1 MTDIEDTIIDK
12 LLKNQTDSTHIQF
25 FRYIFVGGAAFLV
38 QFASF
43 MIFININI
51 NYLIATPMAFILGL
65 IANYALSVNWVFNK
79 HALDNMWSEFV
90 IFAVIGVVGMVLTEV
105 LMWFFVDYVSF
116 YQIFYNVHL
125 YNSSHN
131 IGLYVANVVTAA
143 LVLFWNFFARK
154 LTLFK

>member
-51 NYLIATPMAFILGL
+51 NYLIATPLAFILGL

>member
-1 MTDIEDTIIDK
+1 MTDVEDTIIDK
-12 LLKNQTDSTHIQF
+12 LIKNQTDRMHIQF

-43 MIFININI
+43 IIFTHLNI

-65 IANYALSVNWVFNK
+65 IANYAMSVNWVFNK
-79 HALDNMWSEFV
+79 HTLDNIWSEFM
-90 IFAVIGVVGMVLTEV
+90 IFAFIGVVGMVLTEV
-105 LMWFFVDYVSF
+105 LMWFFVDFVGF
-116 YQIFYNVHL
+116 YQIFYDVHL

-131 IGLYVANVVTAA
+131 IGLYFSNIVTAV

-154 LTLFK
+154 FTLFK

>member
-12 LLKNQTDSTHIQF
+12 LLKNQTDRTHIQF
-25 FRYIFVGGAAFLV
+25 FRYMFVGGAAFLV

-43 MIFININI
+43 MIFTNINI

-79 HALDNMWSEFV
+79 HTIDNIWSEFV
-90 IFAVIGVVGMVLTEV
+90 IFAVIGVVGMLLTEV
-105 LMWFFVDYVSF
+105 IMWFFVDFVGF

>member
-12 LLKNQTDSTHIQF
+12 LLKNQTDNTHIQF
-25 FRYIFVGGAAFLV
+25 FRYMFVGGAAFLV

-43 MIFININI
+43 MIFTNINI

-65 IANYALSVNWVFNK
+65 MANYALSVNWVFNK
-79 HALDNMWSEFV
+79 HTLDNMWSEFV

>member
-1 MTDIEDTIIDK
+1 MTDIEETRMDK
-12 LLKNQTDSTHIQF
+12 LIKNQTDRTHIQF

-38 QFASF
+38 QFAAF
-43 MIFININI
+43 VVFTNINI

-79 HALDNMWSEFV
+79 RTLDNMWSEFV
-90 IFAVIGVVGMVLTEV
+90 IFAAIGVVGIVLTEA
-105 LMWFFVDYVSF
+105 LMWFFVDFVGF

-131 IGLYVANVVTAA
+131 IGFYVANVVTAA

-154 LTLFK
+154 FTLFK

>member
-1 MTDIEDTIIDK
+1 MTDIKETTIDR
-12 LLKNQTDSTHIQF
+12 LMKNQTDRTRIQF

-38 QFASF
+38 QFAAF
-43 MIFININI
+43 VIFRNINI

-79 HALDNMWSEFV
+79 RTLDNMWSEFV
-90 IFAVIGVVGMVLTEV
+90 IFAAIGVVGIVLTEA
-105 LMWFFVDYVSF
+105 LMWFFVDFVGF

-131 IGLYVANVVTAA
+131 IGFYVANVVTAA

-154 LTLFK
+154 FTLFK

>member
-12 LLKNQTDSTHIQF
+12 LLKNQTDRTHIQF
-25 FRYIFVGGAAFLV
+25 FRYMFVGAAAFLV

-65 IANYALSVNWVFNK
+65 MANYALSVNWVFNK
-79 HALDNMWSEFV
+79 HTLDNMWSEFV

>member
-1 MTDIEDTIIDK
+1 MTDIKETTIDR
-12 LLKNQTDSTHIQF
+12 LMKNQTDRTHIQF

-38 QFASF
+38 QFAAF
-43 MIFININI
+43 VIFTNVNI

-79 HALDNMWSEFV
+79 HTLDSMLSEFV
-90 IFAVIGVVGMVLTEV
+90 IFAAIGVVGIVLTEA
-105 LMWFFVDYVSF
+105 LMWFFVDFVGF

-131 IGLYVANVVTAA
+131 IGLYVSIFITNA

-154 LTLFK
+154 FTLFK

>member
-12 LLKNQTDSTHIQF
+12 LLKNQTDRTHIQF
-25 FRYIFVGGAAFLV
+25 FRYMFVGAAAFLV

-43 MIFININI
+43 MIFTNINI

-65 IANYALSVNWVFNK
+65 MANYALSVNWVFNK
-79 HALDNMWSEFV
+79 HTLDNMWSEFV